1 MRLFIS
7 VNFTDE
13 FKSAIIEYQ
22 SKLRELKDDSH
33 INWTREENLHLT
45 LAFIGEYNDV
55 ERVKSALDTVDF
67 KPFTIKTNMCGN
79 FGTLRWVGITEN
91 AVRLSDKVRDSLNDF
106 GIPYDEKPMKPHV
119 TVAREMIIDRR
130 AVLPKVRDSS
140 MTVRRISLMK
150 SERINGKLTYTEVYY
165 KEARA
170 EEIYE

>member
-1 MRLFIS
+1 MRLFIA

-13 FKSAIIEYQ
+13 FKSAITEYQ
-22 SKLRELKDDSH
+22 SRLRELKDDSH

-45 LAFIGEYNDV
+45 LAFIGEYDDV
-55 ERVKSALDTVDF
+55 GAVRNALDTVDF
-67 KPFTIKTNMCGN
+67 KPFTIKTNGCGN

-91 AVRLSDKVRDSLNDF
+91 AVRLSDKVRAALDES

-130 AVLPKVRDSS
+130 AALPKVRESS
-140 MTVRRISLMK
+140 MTVGRISLMK
-150 SERINGKLTYTEVYY
+150 SERIKGKLTYTEIYY
-165 KEARA
+165 KEAKS